1 MQNLKIRIIKSK
13 DISNSTRSILN
24 SHTIAFVHS
33 LYKSYIVNKME
44 KPFYTNNKLD
54 IKTEEDLF
62 DLREKKV
69 LHKFIYNFKTRKP
82 MIVNVR
88 SELTSE
94 LTPESIYIYSDFND
108 KDFTDI
114 RTYSIFVNELH
125 LGIDLD
131 LMWVHSEMGRKRTE
145 RCEELLE
152 EYGEYHQVFGLNLPV
167 LYRLNQKA

>member
-1 MQNLKIRIIKSK
+1 MQNLKIRIIESK
-13 DISNSTRSILN
+13 NISNSTRSILT
-24 SHTIAFVHS
+24 SHTVAFVHS

-44 KPFYTNNKLD
+44 KSYQTNNQLD
-54 IKTEEDLF
+54 IKIEEDLF

-82 MIVNVR
+82 MIVNIV
-88 SELTSE
+88 SELD
-94 LTPESIYIYSDFND
+94 PESINSNNVN
-108 KDFTDI
+108 FTDI
-114 RTYSIFVNELH
+114 RVYYIFVNELH

-167 LYRLNQKA
+167 LYRLNKKA